1 MNAPARASRSST
13 PVRIVFDQLEEPN
26 PRKIQQAIDILH
38 NGGVA
43 AYPTD
48 SIYALGCAI
57 ESREAIEKIYRAKQ
71 MHKNQRLAL
80 ICPDL
85 STASQFGQFSNT
97 AFRLA
102 QKIFPGPYTL
112 VVPATHEVPRTLTHH
127 KRRTVGIRITSH
139 PIAQAL
145 AQGLGRP
152 LLTTS
157 AIVPGDDDH
166 TPCRDADE
174 VLETF
179 GRFIDVVLDSE
190 QTPAAPSTV
199 IEVEQDTITVLR
211 EGQGSLDG
219 LLDD

>member
-1 MNAPARASRSST
+1 VSAPARASRAPSA
-13 PVRIVFDQLEEPN
+13 PVRIVFDRAEDVN

-38 NGGVA
+38 RGGVA

-57 ESREAIEKIYRAKQ
+57 ESREGIEKIFRAKQ

-112 VVPATHEVPRTLTHH
+112 VVPATHDVPRTLTHH

-145 AQGLGRP
+145 ATGLGRP

-157 AIVPGDDDH
+157 AIAPG
-166 TPCRDADE
+166 TEEPCRDAEE
-174 VLETF
+174 VLEAF
-179 GRFIDVVLDSE
+179 GKFIDVVVDSE

-199 IEVEQDTITVLR
+199 IEVDQDTITVIR
-211 EGQGSLDG
+211 EGQGPLDG
-219 LLDD
+219 LL

>member
-1 MNAPARASRSST
+1 MSAPARARTAAT
-13 PVRIVFDQLEEPN
+13 PVRIVFDRAEDVN

-38 NGGVA
+38 RGGVA

-57 ESREAIEKIYRAKQ
+57 ESREGIEKIFRAKQ

-112 VVPATHEVPRTLTHH
+112 VVPATHDVPRTLTHH

-145 AQGLGRP
+145 AAGLGRP
-152 LLTTS
+152 LLTSS
-157 AIVPGDDDH
+157 AIAPG
-166 TPCRDADE
+166 TEEPCRDAEE
-174 VLETF
+174 VLEAF
-179 GRFIDVVLDSE
+179 GRFIDVVVDSE

-199 IEVEQDTITVLR
+199 IEVEQDTITVIR
-211 EGQGSLDG
+211 EGQGPLDG
-219 LLDD
+219 LL